1 MVSAKVA
8 GGGLPDVQV
17 IDRAVRAT
25 GQFFSVRG
33 CEVTLKGTV
42 IVEHDVELL
51 AVPGLPK
58 PVVLVPATKS
68 HEWDPKRASERP
80 LREDEVKAIARLK
93 ALKVKKS
100 LVVIGWLR
108 PEADAAKRPVVE
120 VVAVKIPASGSNK
133 KSK

>member
-68 HEWDPKRASERP
+68 HEWDPKRALERP
-80 LREDEVKAIARLK
+80 LRQDEANAIARLK
-93 ALKVKKS
+93 ALRVKKP
-100 LVVIGWLR
+100 LVVVGWLR
-108 PEADAAKRPVVE
+108 PEADSAKRPVLE
-120 VVAVKIPASGSNK
+120 VVAVKIPTSDPSK
-133 KSK
+133 KRK